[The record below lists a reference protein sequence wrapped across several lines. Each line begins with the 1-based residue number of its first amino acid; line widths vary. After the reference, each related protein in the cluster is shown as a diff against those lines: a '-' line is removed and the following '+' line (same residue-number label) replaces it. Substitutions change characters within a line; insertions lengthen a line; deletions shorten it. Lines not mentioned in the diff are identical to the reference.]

1 MLSQKLV
8 CLPQS
13 TVLYLQDPHICPC
26 SVESNGFQPCEE
38 RHVEPTGHREGA
50 CRCCISKCNKV
61 CISTIPLNVAIFFC
75 VFICCYRTRYIIL
88 QQHKWLQSIFILL
101 VSFSLLP
108 PWATFVAMLMSI
120 KDVLLNIGKLF
131 INSKNSMR
139 MEITYKKN
147 LLNGVWNT
155 VGPVG

>member
-1 MLSQKLV
+1 M
-8 CLPQS
+8 
-13 TVLYLQDPHICPC
+13 
-26 SVESNGFQPCEE
+26 
-38 RHVEPTGHREGA
+38 
-50 CRCCISKCNKV
+50 
-61 CISTIPLNVAIFFC
+61 
-75 VFICCYRTRYIIL
+75 
-88 QQHKWLQSIFILL
+88 
-101 VSFSLLP
+101 SFSLLP